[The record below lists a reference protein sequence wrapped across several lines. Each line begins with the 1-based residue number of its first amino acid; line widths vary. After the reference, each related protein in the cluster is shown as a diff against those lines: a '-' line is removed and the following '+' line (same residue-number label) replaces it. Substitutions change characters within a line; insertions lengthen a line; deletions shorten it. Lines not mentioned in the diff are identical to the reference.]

1 MASSMTGCGTAAV
14 TDGPSACRIELRT
27 VNNRFFKLSLR
38 AREGFAALEPM
49 IEAAIRKRVRRGT
62 VQMALD
68 VSGPLAPGLRRID
81 PRQLAAYLDDLEGFC
96 STHDLPV
103 PRTADALLSLP
114 GVVVDGQSAGD
125 ASSDAWPLV
134 SRCLDAALDALDGMR
149 RTEGMA
155 LAADMRAECGR
166 IRGLAAGIRDRVPAL
181 VAEHHR
187 RLRERVTRLLET
199 QGGAVGGGAVGPADL
214 AREVALIADR
224 SDIAEELVRLESH
237 LDQFERLLAEE
248 APGRALDFL
257 SQELAREANTIAS
270 KSPDVAIAHAVVAIK
285 TGIERLREQAQNIE

>member
-1 MASSMTGCGTAAV
+1 MASSMTGCGTGAIAE
-14 TDGPSACRIELRT
+14 GPSACRIELRT

-81 PRQLAAYLDDLEGFC
+81 PRQLAAYLDDLEDFC
-96 STHDLPV
+96 TTHDLPV

-114 GVVVDGQSAGD
+114 GVVVDGQQSGD
-125 ASSDAWPLV
+125 ASADAWPLV
-134 SRCLDAALDALDGMR
+134 GRCLHAALDALDGMR
-149 RTEGMA
+149 RAEGMA

-166 IRGLAAGIRDRVPAL
+166 IRGLAAGIRDRVPVL

-187 RLRERVTRLLET
+187 RLRERVARLLEP
-199 QGGAVGGGAVGPADL
+199 QGGAIGPADL

-237 LDQFERLLAEE
+237 LDQFERLLDDET
-248 APGRALDFL
+248 PGRALDFL

-285 TGIERLREQAQNIE
+285 TAIERLREQAQNIE